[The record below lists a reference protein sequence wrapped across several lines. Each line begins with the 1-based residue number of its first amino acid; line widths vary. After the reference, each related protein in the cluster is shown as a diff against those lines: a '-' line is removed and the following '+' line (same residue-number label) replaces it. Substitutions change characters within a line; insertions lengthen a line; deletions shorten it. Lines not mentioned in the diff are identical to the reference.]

1 MTPIIN
7 VEAFKCNK
15 CGHVWLSRGYAEK
28 MHNEEK
34 MFFPIACAKCKSA
47 YWDREQ
53 QQPQTK
59 RKKRTSKNKK

>member
-7 VEAFKCNK
+7 VKAFKCNA
-15 CGHVWLSRGYAEK
+15 CGWLWISRKYLEDGK
-28 MHNEEK
+28 TK
-34 MFFPIACAKCKSA
+34 PIACAKCKSA

-53 QQPQTK
+53 QPQTK